1 MSPQAPDVGQRHS
14 EKMGAE
20 SNMSVDE
27 NRTISPTATGI
38 PLFDFNWNDFGHF
51 DDINQSLD
59 ILNQTD
65 DVNAQLDLLMN
76 MNYLSNLESGSP
88 AGNSTE
94 VEGLSSEG
102 GAAALCPPNIF
113 LRIPTSD
120 DIPIRGIHS
129 GPPPTKVSWKRLK
142 EATWYMHSDEVERL
156 VNPTIQFM
164 GTFLMCRATNL
175 EDLGCPRWE

>member
-1 MSPQAPDVGQRHS
+1 
-14 EKMGAE
+14 
-20 SNMSVDE
+20 MSVDE
-27 NRTISPTATGI
+27 TSTISPTATGI

-59 ILNQTD
+59 ILTQTD

-76 MNYLSNLESGSP
+76 LNYLSNLDSGGQSP
-88 AGNSTE
+88 TRTE
-94 VEGLSSEG
+94 VAASSMDAEAGLIE

-142 EATWYMHSDEVERL
+142 EATWYMLSDEVERQVL
-156 VNPTIQFM
+156 PTFFVKM
-164 GTFLMCRATNL
+164 LLCFVVTTGYLY
-175 EDLGCPRWE
+175 

>member
-1 MSPQAPDVGQRHS
+1 
-14 EKMGAE
+14 
-20 SNMSVDE
+20 MSVDDG
-27 NRTISPTATGI
+27 NSTISPTATGI

-76 MNYLSNLESGSP
+76 MNYLSNLESGGPGSP
-88 AGNSTE
+88 TGNSNE
-94 VEGLSSEG
+94 VEGVASEG
-102 GAAALCPPNIF
+102 AAVLCPPNIF

-129 GPPPTKVSWKRLK
+129 GPPPTTVNWKRLK
-142 EATWYMHSDEVERL
+142 EATWYLLSDEVERL
-156 VNPTIQFM
+156 VHPQLVPKNAKLA
-164 GTFLMCRATNL
+164 GGWR
-175 EDLGCPRWE
+175 